1 MTVPPTSRNAPGTT
15 AVGNRPTSRQLL
27 RAACKPA
34 LASPAHVALA
44 KAIACACSTMATL
57 ARLAP
62 VDMGERGW
70 GTPCLYPDAD
80 RGLLG
85 ALESGLR
92 PVRGDA
98 ARVDRALKEMDGVS
112 AGSAPSV
119 RDPGELLDGGCV
131 DRGAEATECAE
142 GNVMPESELRRIDL

>member
-1 MTVPPTSRNAPGTT
+1 
-15 AVGNRPTSRQLL
+15 
-27 RAACKPA
+27 
-34 LASPAHVALA
+34 
-44 KAIACACSTMATL
+44 MATL

-98 ARVDRALKEMDGVS
+98 ARVDRALKVMDGVS

-119 RDPGELLDGGCV
+119 RVPGELLGELLDGGCV